1 LRIRDGIGAK
11 DPQRT
16 AAASLWAPEHRAL
29 TLGLVLTITFV
40 ASEALAVAPAVPV
53 LARELGGL
61 RLYGWVFS
69 AFMLASLVG
78 VVVAGQAA
86 DRRGPAPPYLLGLGL
101 FIAGLLIAGTAQSME
116 VLVVGR
122 AVQGFGAGAVPA
134 VAYASIGRSLPE
146 ALRPRMFA
154 VLSTAWVIP
163 GLFAPGIA
171 AFVIRHASWRWVFLG
186 LAPFVVVTG
195 LVALPAL
202 LKLGPPGGKPTPRRL
217 VAALGVAGGAALV
230 LAGLTEQAVVARIPL
245 VVVGLAV
252 GLPSLRRVLPPG
264 ALRARPGLPATVV
277 SRGLLTFAFFGADAY
292 VPLAVQSVRHHSPTL
307 TGVAISVTTLS
318 WTAGAWAQAR
328 MAPDREGRGM
338 VAVGVALV
346 VAGIA
351 GLATTLFASV
361 PAWLVVPAWTVAG
374 LGMGLAYAPT
384 TVLVLRE
391 AAPGEEG
398 SASASLTLC
407 DTLGWALGTGVGGAA
422 VAAAEAA
429 NWPLRNGVLLALACA
444 AAVGCLC
451 LAVSRRLPAGPLV
464 AANGTGS
471 DVGDG
476 R

>member
-1 LRIRDGIGAK
+1 M
-11 DPQRT
+11 
-16 AAASLWAPEHRAL
+16 SLWSPEHRAL

-53 LARELGGL
+53 LARELGGV

-86 DRRGPAPPYLLGLGL
+86 DKRGPAPPYLLGLAL
-101 FIAGLLIAGTAQSME
+101 FVAGLLIAATAQSME

-146 ALRPRMFA
+146 ALRPRMLA

-163 GLFAPGIA
+163 GLFAPGVA
-171 AFVIRHASWRWVFLG
+171 AFVIRHASWRWVFGG
-186 LAPFVVVTG
+186 LAPLVVVTG

-202 LKLGPPGGKPTPRRL
+202 LRLGPPGGKPTPRRL
-217 VAALGVAGGAALV
+217 VAALGVAGGAGLV
-230 LAGLTEQAVVARIPL
+230 LAGLTEQAVVARVPL
-245 VVVGLAV
+245 VVAGLAL

-292 VPLAVQSVRHHSPTL
+292 LPLAVQSVRHDSPTL
-307 TGVAISVTTLS
+307 TGVAITVTTLS

-328 MAPDREGRGM
+328 WAHEREGRGM
-338 VAVGVALV
+338 VALGVALV
-346 VAGIA
+346 VCGTA
-351 GLATTLFASV
+351 GLAVTLFAGV

-374 LGMGLAYAPT
+374 LGMGLAYAPI

-391 AAPGEEG
+391 ARPGQEG
-398 SASASLTLC
+398 SASALLTLC

-422 VAAAEAA
+422 VAAAEAGG
-429 NWPLRNGVLLALACA
+429 WPLRNGVLLALLCA
-444 AAVGCLC
+444 GAVGCVC
-451 LAVSRRLPAGPLV
+451 LAASRRLPTGRLV
-464 AANGTGS
+464 
-471 DVGDG
+471 DVTAT
-476 R
+476 